1 MSPFLLFIQLMAG
14 LICFILVSYLNL
26 FHVLVSAHQSEKH
39 EDKKQKQYTIKL
51 MEAKL
56 AFYPRFQICKEAN

>member
-1 MSPFLLFIQLMAG
+1 MYVCNRSQKDLFLLNYIR
-14 LICFILVSYLNL
+14 
-26 FHVLVSAHQSEKH
+26 H